1 MQTFKSEAFHK
12 GLESKRVEIREMG
25 FEAARDKFNLDNP
38 AGQRWTGTADGLQF
52 ALGEFEALT
61 EAAH

>member
-1 MQTFKSEAFHK
+1 MQTFKSVAFHK
-12 GLESKRVEIREMG
+12 GLESKRAEIREMG

-38 AGQRWTGTADGLQF
+38 AGQKWSGTTDGLQF

-61 EAAH
+61 NAAK